1 MTTIVFPI
9 YDEVTQLDFTVPHQF
24 LTMIPDLKVIV
35 ASVGGAD
42 INAQG
47 LVFSNL
53 ADLEEIEECDVLC
66 TPGGLGV
73 VAAIENECYMN
84 AVRKLAKKATYLTSV
99 CSGSLVLA
107 AAGVLK
113 GHRAACHWAWR
124 DMLADF
130 GVEPDAG
137 RIVRD
142 GNIITG
148 GGVTAGADFSL
159 ALLAELRGPETAQAV
174 QLALEY
180 APAPPFNSGRPE
192 TAPAPLREA
201 VQAQMNQLLGDGRR
215 RIGLVAK
222 QLNEA
227 TA

>member
-9 YDEVTQLDFTVPHQF
+9 YDEVTQLDFTIPHQF
-24 LTMIPDLKVIV
+24 LTMIPDIKVIV

-42 INAQG
+42 VAAQG

-53 ADLEEIEECDVLC
+53 ANLDLIEECDVLC
-66 TPGGLGV
+66 TPGGLGCV
-73 VAAIENECYMN
+73 DAIENERYMTS
-84 AVRKLAKKATYLTSV
+84 VRRLAGKAKYLTSV

-124 DMLADF
+124 DMLSDF
-130 GVEPDAG
+130 GVVPDAG

-159 ALLAELRGPETAQAV
+159 ALIAELRGSDTAQAV

-180 APAPPFNSGRPE
+180 APAPPFDSGRPE
-192 TAPAPLREA
+192 TAPPPLRDA
-201 VQAQMNQLLGDGRR
+201 VMAQMNALLGDGRR

-222 QLNEA
+222 GLTEA